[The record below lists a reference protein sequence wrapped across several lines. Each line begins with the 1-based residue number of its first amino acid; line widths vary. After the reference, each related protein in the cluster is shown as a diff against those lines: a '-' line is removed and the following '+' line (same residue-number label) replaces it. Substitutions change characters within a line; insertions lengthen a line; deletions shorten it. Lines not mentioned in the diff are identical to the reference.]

1 MRDSPPRLKMVNIA
15 KRFGT
20 TQALNGV
27 NLEVAAGEVHAL
39 VGENGAGKSTL
50 MKVLAGVYRPDRG
63 QMWLDGEPFVPHQPL
78 DARRRG
84 IAMIYQELSLAPHLS
99 VMENILLGVEPAR
112 WGVIRWRQL
121 RQQAYAALSELGLA
135 DLPLATPVQNLPPGY
150 QQMVEMARAVVSQ
163 AKIVVLDEP
172 TSSLTQHDVDRLFTL
187 IRRLRERG
195 LAVIYI
201 SHFLEE
207 VHRIS
212 DRFTVLRDGETV
224 GSGITS
230 QTPIPKIV
238 ALMVG
243 REVSELYPKRRRT
256 RGPCIMEVEGLTGTK
271 KPIGASLRLH
281 RGEILGIAGLVGAG
295 RTELLRAI
303 FGLDA
308 VRAGRIRVGVFQGP
322 ASPGQ
327 RWRQGVGFLSE
338 DRKREGL
345 AVSLSIAENI
355 TLSRVDRLGPLGL
368 VLPGREERIVT
379 RWIERLSIRCEHLRQ
394 PTWTLSGGNQQK
406 VALARLFFADVDVLL
421 LDEPTRGIDV
431 GSKAQIYRLIAEAAD
446 GSGGTSPKAVLMVSS
461 YLPELL
467 GLCDTIAVMF
477 RGRLVACRPAEQWTE
492 HSLMLAATGQNQVNL
507 LNAP

>member
-1 MRDSPPRLKMVNIA
+1 
-15 KRFGT
+15 
-20 TQALNGV
+20 
-27 NLEVAAGEVHAL
+27 
-39 VGENGAGKSTL
+39 
-50 MKVLAGVYRPDRG
+50 
-63 QMWLDGEPFVPHQPL
+63 
-78 DARRRG
+78 
-84 IAMIYQELSLAPHLS
+84 
-99 VMENILLGVEPAR
+99 
-112 WGVIRWRQL
+112 
-121 RQQAYAALSELGLA
+121 
-135 DLPLATPVQNLPPGY
+135 
-150 QQMVEMARAVVSQ
+150 
-163 AKIVVLDEP
+163 
-172 TSSLTQHDVDRLFTL
+172 
-187 IRRLRERG
+187 
-195 LAVIYI
+195 
-201 SHFLEE
+201 
-207 VHRIS
+207 
-212 DRFTVLRDGETV
+212 
-224 GSGITS
+224 
-230 QTPIPKIV
+230 
-238 ALMVG
+238 
-243 REVSELYPKRRRT
+243 
-256 RGPCIMEVEGLTGTK
+256 
-271 KPIGASLRLH
+271 
-281 RGEILGIAGLVGAG
+281 
-295 RTELLRAI
+295 
-303 FGLDA
+303 
-308 VRAGRIRVGVFQGP
+308 
-322 ASPGQ
+322 
-327 RWRQGVGFLSE
+327 VGFLSE